1 MYVTSYCLCF
11 CSIIFPYPPLASSL
25 QFPFSGIEI
34 AYHQHIFC
42 SKIWFLKLVI
52 VFFFGQPSSLPMLER
67 GSLSLSPSKIT
78 TISSGILAVTKLLY
92 TKEQRMLISSNLR
105 QVVEC
110 IFSLFTTK
118 EVNSSYSHLTWKQ
131 RGITDSRTNPL
142 LTTSSIAALK
152 VHSFGRAPVGQNFSS
167 FPALINWGTYSR
179 GSVSQRIPAM
189 QLRRSL
195 GLMQTSLELSLVG

>member
-1 MYVTSYCLCF
+1 MF
-11 CSIIFPYPPLASSL
+11 CSR
-25 QFPFSGIEI
+25 
-34 AYHQHIFC
+34 
-42 SKIWFLKLVI
+42 IWFLKLI
-52 VFFFGQPSSLPMLER
+52 IIIFGQPPFLLCWKEVSWVCHNYLIRNTCTYRVS
-67 GSLSLSPSKIT
+67 
-78 TISSGILAVTKLLY
+78 KLLF

-105 QVVEC
+105 QVPVC
-110 IFSLFTTK
+110 ISSFFTTK
-118 EVNSSYSHLTWKQ
+118 KVQSSCCHLTWKQ

-152 VHSFGRAPVGQNFSS
+152 VHSFGRAPVGQNFSN

-195 GLMQTSLELSLVG
+195 GLMQTSLELSWVG

>member
-1 MYVTSYCLCF
+1 MLLFHYF
-11 CSIIFPYPPLASSL
+11 
-25 QFPFSGIEI
+25 
-34 AYHQHIFC
+34 
-42 SKIWFLKLVI
+42 
-52 VFFFGQPSSLPMLER
+52 SLPT
-67 GSLSLSPSKIT
+67 PCFIT
-78 TISSGILAVTKLLY
+78 TISLLGNRDCLPPTHFLLQDMISKAGDCLFFWPAFIATNVGKRLAEFVTKQDHNYLIWNTCNTKLLY

-195 GLMQTSLELSLVG
+195 GLMQTSLQLSLVG